1 MLNSILYFEQFCI
14 KNFEILEDEFLK
26 NPRNFAEYV
35 CHGKIVLYCW

>member
-14 KNFEILEDEFLK
+14 KNFEKLEDEFLK

-35 CHGKIVLYCW
+35 CHGKIVLY